1 MIQALKDMAQQ
12 DDQEVLYK
20 RVRIS
25 VDNIYRNEIFSINLS
40 RYLMSLYGI
49 QQAKAN
55 PITGRI
61 LVVFNE
67 SVIHEYTIKEEIFH
81 FTNSPSATPKT
92 THKPGGKTP
101 YHVLSPEHMMKTL
114 KTDFEKGLSK
124 QTAQKRLQQLG
135 ANVLSESRR
144 KSLFS
149 NLLEGLNDICVK
161 VLLGSSVVSLFLGQV
176 IEAIAL
182 GSIVFFQVALGAIQ
196 KSKSETSL
204 NALQNML
211 IQKAKVIRDG
221 KNLEIDSKQ
230 LVPGDIILLESG
242 DKVPADARIISC
254 EDLKVNESSLTG
266 ESIGVSK
273 SAKMCPLHAEMSNRH
288 NMLYMGTNVLAGIGK
303 AVVVST
309 GKNTEIGK
317 IATLLEEIAEE
328 TTPLENKAEG
338 FISTLI
344 KIYIATFSV
353 IGSIALLAGMSFA
366 QVLMMGVT
374 FFLGAIPEGLPI
386 TVTTCMV
393 LSVRRMAK
401 KNAVV
406 RHLKAVENLGAV
418 DVVCCDK
425 TGTLTLNEMTVRKIY
440 TDGCFYNVSGVGY
453 SPLGEITPSEG
464 ESMKKHALE
473 ELLKAGVLCNNAS
486 LVQVENKWEVQ
497 GDPTEGALIA
507 AAGKINLDTNA
518 LKTTYICLKE
528 VPFDSQRRY
537 MLSILETKEKETY
550 AYCKGALDTVL
561 EKCSYIYENGKE
573 RLLTNADRKK
583 IQFHCNTMAE
593 EALRTLAF
601 SYKKL
606 QHQQEDI
613 EKGFVFL
620 GFVGMEDPPREGVKE
635 SIKKCLKAGIK
646 VVMIT
651 GDHMKTASAI
661 GRQLGL
667 LTEGLVV
674 CGSDLDKMNDKE
686 LDNIISKIQVFART
700 TPEQKYRIVKAL
712 KRQGHI
718 VAMTGDGVN
727 DAPAIKEAHIGIA
740 MGLKGSDVARDAACI
755 TLVDDDFSTIV
766 AAIEEGRGVVK
777 NIKST
782 MKYLF
787 AGAIGEM
794 LAILLSFIS
803 GSPVPFLAIQMIWIN
818 LVSETLLGS
827 TLAVEPPSEEVML
840 ESANNKPPVLIDRP
854 LKNSIIRRGLAI
866 GISTFALFKG
876 SLLLGASLAKAQTLA
891 FTNFICCQIV
901 NLYDSRSNK
910 SGHTNL
916 YMHIMTGLS
925 AVLLIGILY
934 LPSLNALFGTVP
946 LDPLSLLGLAG
957 GVFISRG

>member
-1 MIQALKDMAQQ
+1 
-12 DDQEVLYK
+12 
-20 RVRIS
+20 
-25 VDNIYRNEIFSINLS
+25 
-40 RYLMSLYGI
+40 
-49 QQAKAN
+49 
-55 PITGRI
+55 
-61 LVVFNE
+61 
-67 SVIHEYTIKEEIFH
+67 
-81 FTNSPSATPKT
+81 
-92 THKPGGKTP
+92 
-101 YHVLSPEHMMKTL
+101 MKTL
-114 KTDFEKGLSK
+114 KTDLKNGLSNK
-124 QTAQKRLQQLG
+124 SSHERLQRLG
-135 ANVLSESRR
+135 ANVLSENR
-144 KSLFS
+144 KKNFFS

-161 VLLGSSVVSLFLGQV
+161 VLLGSSVVSFFLGQFV
-176 IEAIAL
+176 EAIAL
-182 GSIVFFQVALGAIQ
+182 GGIVLFQVGLGAVE

-221 KNLEIDSKQ
+221 EKAEIDSKQ
-230 LVPGDIILLESG
+230 LVPGDLILLEAG

-266 ESIGVSK
+266 ESIGVLK
-273 SAKMCPLHAEMSNRH
+273 SAKMCPLHTEMGNRH
-288 NMLYMGTNVLAGIGK
+288 NMLYMGTNVLSGVAK
-303 AVVVST
+303 AVVVCT

-317 IATLLEEIAEE
+317 IATMLEEIAEE

-338 FISTLI
+338 FIGRLI
-344 KIYIATFSV
+344 KIYLAAFSV
-353 IGSIALLAGMSFA
+353 IGSIALLAGMNFV

-374 FFLGAIPEGLPI
+374 FFLGAIPEGLPV

-406 RHLKAVENLGAV
+406 RHLKAVEHLGSV

-440 TDGCFYNVSGVGY
+440 ADGCSYEVSGIGY
-453 SPLGEITPSEG
+453 SPFGKITLAEG
-464 ESMKKHALE
+464 DPTKAASLK
-473 ELLKAGVLCNNAS
+473 ELLKAGILCNKAS
-486 LVQVENKWEVQ
+486 LIQEKNKWEVQ

-507 AAGKINLDTNA
+507 AAGKINLDIDA
-518 LKTTYICLKE
+518 FKTDHTCLKE

-561 EKCSYIYENGKE
+561 QKCNYIYENGAE
-573 RLLTNADRKK
+573 RLLTKADIEN
-583 IQFHCNTMAE
+583 IQLRCNEMAE

-601 SYKKL
+601 AYKKL
-606 QHQQEDI
+606 QHQQEEL

-635 SIKKCLKAGIK
+635 SIKKCLKAGVR

-661 GRQLGL
+661 GKQLGL

-674 CGSDLDKMNDKE
+674 CGSDLDKMNDRE
-686 LDNIISKIQVFART
+686 LEDIISKVQVFART

-740 MGLKGSDVARDAACI
+740 MGMKGSDVARDAACI

-777 NIKST
+777 NLRSV

-794 LAILLSFIS
+794 LSILLSFVS
-803 GSPVPFLAIQMIWIN
+803 GSPIPFLAIQMIWIN

-827 TLAVEPPSEEVML
+827 TLAVESPSEEVML
-840 ESANNKPPVLIDRP
+840 EPASNKPASLIDRP
-854 LKNSIIRRGLAI
+854 LRNSIVRRGLAI
-866 GISTFALFKG
+866 GISTFVLFKG

-891 FTNFICCQIV
+891 FTNFICCQIA

-910 SGHTNL
+910 SGTTNN

-925 AVLLIGILY
+925 AVLLAGILY
-934 LPSLNALFGTVP
+934 LPILNGLFGTVP

-957 GVFISRG
+957 GIFVSRI